1 MGAAQ
6 ILPQPIAFMAL
17 SLGWSGQPWQSRWAD
32 IAMSDIVA
40 IIAAIPLAWA
50 TEMPIPAARKTARS
64 KWASFRTDQRFIVE
78 RIAPNLRKYKP

>member
-17 SLGWSGQPWQSRWAD
+17 SLGWSGQPWQSPWAD

-40 IIAAIPLAWA
+40 IIAAMPIAWA

-64 KWASFRTDQRFIVE
+64 KWVSCRTDQCFMME
-78 RIAPNLRKYKP
+78 RIAPNTREYKP